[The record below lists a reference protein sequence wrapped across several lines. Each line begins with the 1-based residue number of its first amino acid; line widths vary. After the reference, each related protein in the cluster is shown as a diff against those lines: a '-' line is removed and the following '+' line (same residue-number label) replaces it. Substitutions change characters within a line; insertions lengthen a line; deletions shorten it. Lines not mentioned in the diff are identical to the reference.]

1 MKHPFWII
9 NLGLVSLVL
18 FACTFIYFSSVKVP
32 RRESI
37 QPEQITVRKE
47 RKVAINI
54 EKIYEHDLF
63 GTYVKELPKTQ
74 SIDAIIPF
82 PAPPAQQK
90 IVAPKI
96 TEPEFL
102 DPLQITLMGIIVVG
116 SNDTKNRAIIQ
127 EDKSKQENTYKVGD
141 IIQDAQIIR
150 IFKNKIILLRLNGQ
164 QEILY
169 LREQDAKTDSSY
181 TQINEWDSVVKKIAE
196 GQYLVSPE
204 TLVENVKTLTQFINM
219 LNTTTAYQKGKSVGL
234 RIGQLVPQSL
244 GAMLGLQKDDIITHI
259 NGISTQTTDER
270 LAIYKNVTTL
280 PLDHSV
286 KLRIIRRNREI
297 ILTYTLNDFSKK
309 ESTETTLSM
318 NKNSSAGF
326 FHENALNS
334 RQQHLAFAPTL
345 NKIRKAD
352 SHVIRE
358 KGKI

>member
-9 NLGLVSLVL
+9 NLGLISFVL
-18 FACTFIYFSSVKVP
+18 FACTFIYLSQVKVP

-37 QPEQITVRKE
+37 EPEHVVVRKE

-54 EKIYEHDLF
+54 EKIYENDLF

-74 SIDAIIPF
+74 NIDAVIPF
-82 PAPPAQQK
+82 PAPPVQQR

-150 IFKNKIILLRLNGQ
+150 IFKNKIVLLRLNGQ

-181 TQINEWDSVVKKIAE
+181 TQINEWDSVVQKVAE
-196 GQYLVSPE
+196 GNYLVSPE
-204 TLVENVKTLTQFINM
+204 TFVENVKTLTQFINM

-244 GAMLGLQKDDIITHI
+244 GTMLGLQKDDIITHI

-280 PLDHSV
+280 PLDHSI
-286 KLRIIRRNREI
+286 KLRVIRKNREI
-297 ILTYTLNDFSKK
+297 IATYTLNNFSKK
-309 ESTETTLSM
+309 ENADATLSM
-318 NKNSSAGF
+318 NKNDFANVL
-326 FHENALNS
+326 HENTFNS

-345 NKIRKAD
+345 NKMRKAD
-352 SHVIRE
+352 NHLMRE